1 MGAEEGDGAGEG
13 AAGAEVGHVAEGEPL
28 QFLVLLQ
35 WAVLEPGLELCG
47 LEEAAMWAEG
57 ASSSRVS
64 ESLIPVVLEPLARLL
79 EAYVSV

>member
-35 WAVLEPGLELCG
+35 WAVLGPGLELCG
-47 LEEAAMWAEG
+47 LL
-57 ASSSRVS
+57 R
-64 ESLIPVVLEPLARLL
+64 IFKKKC
-79 EAYVSV
+79 

>member
-28 QFLVLLQ
+28 QLLVLLQ
-35 WAVLEPGLELCG
+35 WEVLEPGLELCG
-47 LEEAAMWAEG
+47 LGEAAMWAKG

-64 ESLIPVVLEPLARLL
+64 ESLIPVVLEPLVPLS
-79 EAYVSV
+79 ETCVSV